1 MLVGLTYNDKE
12 YFYDRDVLGNINRI
26 IDITGKEYVRYK
38 YTAYGEV
45 IKEIN
50 SSLTTK
56 EKQIANGLKEKNIF
70 IYKGYCYDEETNL
83 YYLNARYYSPIIC
96 RFINYDDIEYL
107 DYESINGLNLYC
119 YCFNNPVM
127 YVDPSGHFSITN
139 FLISVAIGALISIT
153 MEAIEDKKDGQF
165 FNDKDFW
172 DYFGAGVSGT
182 IGGMAGNPV
191 AAILLGGIAP
201 MVETAISDETTTY
214 NMMTSFLSGAIGGL
228 IGFGIGEIAKYA
240 ASLAEA
246 GIGKVVAKFTSNNTV
261 NRMFAQMGATTTKIG
276 TKNIW
281 KIASGLAAADKNYFA
296 VTISSLASGWF

>member
-1 MLVGLTYNDKE
+1 
-12 YFYDRDVLGNINRI
+12 
-26 IDITGKEYVRYK
+26 
-38 YTAYGEV
+38 
-45 IKEIN
+45 
-50 SSLTTK
+50 
-56 EKQIANGLKEKNIF
+56 
-70 IYKGYCYDEETNL
+70 
-83 YYLNARYYSPIIC
+83 
-96 RFINYDDIEYL
+96 
-107 DYESINGLNLYC
+107 
-119 YCFNNPVM
+119 M

-153 MEAIEDKKDGQF
+153 MEAIEDKNDGQF

-261 NRMFAQMGATTTKIG
+261 NRMFAQMVQQLQKLVRKVFGK
-276 TKNIW
+276 
-281 KIASGLAAADKNYFA
+281 
-296 VTISSLASGWF
+296 

>member
-1 MLVGLTYNDKE
+1 
-12 YFYDRDVLGNINRI
+12 
-26 IDITGKEYVRYK
+26 
-38 YTAYGEV
+38 
-45 IKEIN
+45 
-50 SSLTTK
+50 
-56 EKQIANGLKEKNIF
+56 
-70 IYKGYCYDEETNL
+70 
-83 YYLNARYYSPIIC
+83 
-96 RFINYDDIEYL
+96 
-107 DYESINGLNLYC
+107 
-119 YCFNNPVM
+119 M

-276 TKNIW
+276 TKSIW
-281 KIASGLAAADKNYFA
+281 KIASGLAAAEKNYFA